1 MEQRNIQLTSNELKL
16 IALAAMTVDHIGAL
30 LLPQYSVLRIIGRLA
45 FPIFAYMIAE
55 GCRHTSHRLR
65 YPLTI
70 FCVGIVVQLLFWYTR
85 QSLYQHILITFT
97 LSILLIYS
105 LEQASEKGGVWII
118 AAVFALAAVS
128 FICLF
133 LASFLPGRGF
143 RIDYGLCGVLL
154 PVLIFAA
161 QTRAQKLLAAA
172 IGLTGVCIAMGGI
185 QWYSLLALPLLA
197 LYRGQR
203 GTYRLK
209 YLFYAYYPIHL
220 MILEGVRIARR
231 R

>member
-1 MEQRNIQLTSNELKL
+1 MELRKLHLTSNELKL
-16 IALAAMTVDHIGAL
+16 IALIFMTVDHVGAL
-30 LLPQYSVLRIIGRLA
+30 LLPQYKLLRIIGRLA

-105 LEQASEKGGVWII
+105 LEQASEKGGVWMI
-118 AAVFALAAVS
+118 AAGFALAAVS

-133 LASFLPGRGF
+133 LASFLPRRGF

-197 LYRGQR
+197 LYGGERGS
-203 GTYRLK
+203 YRLK
-209 YLFYAYYPIHL
+209 YLFYVYYPLHL
-220 MILEGVRIARR
+220 IILESIRVTSGR
-231 R
+231 